1 MKHSLVVLLALL
13 GATFSAQAQD
23 DVPNDAT
30 HLGLRA
36 FVYTAFAAVNKTDQM
51 PKYPHGRK
59 FTTADL
65 YGGVAAAIRIRG
77 KACANVTEAR
87 AIDVGGERVDVRC
100 SDGSKYRLLTVS
112 GEVQNG

>member
-1 MKHSLVVLLALL
+1 MKRSLVILLALL
-13 GATFSAQAQD
+13 GTALIAQAKE

-36 FVYTAFAAVNKTDQM
+36 FVYTAFAAVNKTDQI
-51 PKYPHGRK
+51 PKYPRGRT

-77 KACANVTEAR
+77 KACANVSEAR
-87 AIDVGGERVDVRC
+87 AIDAGGERIDVRC
-100 SDGSKYRLLTVS
+100 TDGGKYRLLTVS